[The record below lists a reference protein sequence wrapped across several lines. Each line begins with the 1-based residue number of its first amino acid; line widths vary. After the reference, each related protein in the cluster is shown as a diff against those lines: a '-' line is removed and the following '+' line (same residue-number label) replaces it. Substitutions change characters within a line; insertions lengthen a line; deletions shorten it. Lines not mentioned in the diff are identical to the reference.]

1 MNRAC
6 LKNNNNLHEQNQHA
20 SSIRPIKNNFV
31 RMKIRTIFLLIL
43 IELCALQSYSQE
55 QTSGDKK
62 TVNAEPQQQN
72 INTLFGKSGGK
83 IEHGGWGGFTLGY
96 TKVAGKDAFLS
107 GGRGGWLIDHRFTL
121 GLAGYGF
128 FSNIEFNG
136 PYQPTIDNYSL
147 GGGYGGLLL
156 EPIIAP
162 FSPVHIS
169 IPIIIGGGSAFV
181 MDEMNYNGN
190 YHGYNDYSSYS
201 TCFVLESG
209 IDIEVNVV
217 KFFRVALNLSYRY
230 TSNLSLDYYSF
241 PGLKEFSVPSDALR
255 GFNVGLTMKFGK
267 F

>member
-1 MNRAC
+1 
-6 LKNNNNLHEQNQHA
+6 
-20 SSIRPIKNNFV
+20 
-31 RMKIRTIFLLIL
+31 MKIRTIFLLIL
-43 IELCALQSYSQE
+43 GLCAFQSYSQE
-55 QTSGDKK
+55 VTSGNKY
-62 TVNAEPQQQN
+62 TVNPEPQQQN
-72 INTLFGKSGGK
+72 IKTLFGKNGGK

-96 TKVAGKDAFLS
+96 TKVAGEDAFIS

-128 FSNIEFNG
+128 FSNMDQNG

-162 FSPVHIS
+162 FKPVHIS
-169 IPIIIGGGSAFV
+169 IPILIGGGSAFV
-181 MDEMNYNGN
+181 IDEMNYHGS
-190 YHGYNDYSSYS
+190 YHGYNDYGSYA

-209 IDIEVNVV
+209 VDIEVNVV
-217 KFFRVALNLSYRY
+217 KFFRVALSLSYRY
-230 TSNLSLDYYSF
+230 TSNLSLDYYSTL
-241 PGLKEFSVPSDALR
+241 GLIEFSVPSDALR

>member
-6 LKNNNNLHEQNQHA
+6 FKKNKKLHEQNQHA
-20 SSIRPIKNNFV
+20 SYIRTIKNNFV

-43 IELCALQSYSQE
+43 IEFCALQSYSQG
-55 QTSGDKK
+55 QTASDKNA
-62 TVNAEPQQQN
+62 VNQEPQKQN
-72 INTLFGKSGGK
+72 IKTLFGNNSGK

-128 FSNIEFNG
+128 FSNLEHDG
-136 PYQPTIDNYSL
+136 QYQPTIDNYSL
-147 GGGYGGLLL
+147 GAGYGGLLL

-169 IPIIIGGGSAFV
+169 IPILIGGGSAFV
-181 MDEMNYNGN
+181 MDEMDYHGN
-190 YHGYNDYSSYS
+190 YHGNNDYSSYGS
-201 TCFVLESG
+201 CFVLESG
-209 IDIEVNVV
+209 VDIEVNVV
-217 KFFRVALNLSYRY
+217 KFFRVALNVSYRY
-230 TSNLSLDYYSF
+230 TSDLTLDYYSIL
-241 PGLKEFSVPSDALR
+241 GVKEFSVPSDALR